1 MSRDLKKEELN
12 KRYNNEQ
19 LTIEQYR
26 KVIGFEK
33 ITQEEYDF
41 ISDYIY
47 EFAKMLYDY
56 KLK

>member
-26 KVIGFEK
+26 KVKGFEK